1 MKYLLL
7 LAPLALAA
15 CSSFE
20 PPNVNLETDKTAYHM
35 TRAQVILGI
44 NECEDAGTRPVVI
57 TAKRKINGVTT
68 DVPVE
73 VTCNPRYKIFHQ
85 ELVMRDFILGGLM
98 AIFICVVIF
107 GTNYLMHGYVI

>member
-1 MKYLLL
+1 MKNLLL
-7 LAPLALAA
+7 LTPLLFAA
-15 CSSFE
+15 CTSYT
-20 PPNVNLETDKTAYHM
+20 PPNVSLETDKQAYHM

-85 ELVMRDFILGGLM
+85 EVDMRDFILGGLM